1 MNAGPSTAIP
11 ARAGPQKRSLEDL
24 MNGGDVNGTLTS
36 TGFGSSTGTSSTG
49 FGISAGGGGQ
59 TLGQRT
65 ANAPW
70 PPAAAVS
77 KRPKT
82 EFAEKSTNSNDA
94 EQPPAATNVPAAKP
108 ALPAFLLP
116 ANVSAAY
123 GAQPATSKD

>member
-1 MNAGPSTAIP
+1 
-11 ARAGPQKRSLEDL
+11 
-24 MNGGDVNGTLTS
+24 MNGGDVNGAAS
-36 TGFGSSTGTSSTG
+36 SIGFGSSTGTSSTG
-49 FGISAGGGGQ
+49 FGNSAGDSGR

-65 ANAPW
+65 AKAPW
-70 PPAAAVS
+70 PHAAAVS

-94 EQPPAATNVPAAKP
+94 EQAPVASKVPAAKP

-116 ANVSAAY
+116 ANVTAAY